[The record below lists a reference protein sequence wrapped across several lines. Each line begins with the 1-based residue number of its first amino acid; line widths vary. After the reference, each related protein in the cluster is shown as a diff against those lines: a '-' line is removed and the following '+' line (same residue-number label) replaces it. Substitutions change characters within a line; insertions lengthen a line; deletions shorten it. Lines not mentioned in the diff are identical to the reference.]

1 VSFAGYFFAAQVSV
15 AQLKVAGDSIE
26 SAESLRNRSGREVRQ
41 SVRRLFQ
48 PMERST
54 RLNQSKSLFDL
65 LALCAA
71 VIILIAAL
79 IVRSRLPIIPLADG
93 DTWGYLRPALSW
105 LSGLGFQQ
113 TYGRDWL
120 YPALL
125 AAILKIGGDFSAI
138 TYVQRFLGLAG
149 ILFFWLAWRSWFRLV
164 PVRKPVWLCL
174 VLSISLLALYALSSQ
189 QALLESTIRPEGM
202 FAFFEMAYVYCLIS
216 FFLARWRFRRTGSAI
231 GFGTAL
237 LGLSYAVLLLKPSW
251 GFSLGFTF
259 LCLLAGA
266 FGRTTRSMRFGPLL
280 GGAAAFV
287 LLFSLPKWLGFQKD
301 SQLFL
306 PFTLVSIHAEQILQT
321 RPDVVSPGTH
331 NSGLPDQTFYEELAK
346 AYWPAKENPD
356 HYGAL
361 GFDPDY
367 IQYRSG
373 FFSTVMQKE
382 AWSER
387 EMAAACYSAYFRAW
401 LHAPSSMLKKVGKQL
416 RLFFFPRAGDFYR
429 TTQSVDLNNELT
441 TSRPFLPDS
450 ELSPDVQ
457 KAYQLYRQKLERP
470 EGNSSNPLSFKV
482 LARFAH
488 YIAWSTV
495 WLQVVFVAVLVT
507 VCLSRKGRNF
517 RLAGLVILA
526 VLAATYGNALTIAV
540 VHSLDVVRYRV
551 SYAPGFLLGLALIT
565 NYLLS
570 LAFGAP
576 ILGQQPGESTA
587 IEANSAPASRGQR

>member
-1 VSFAGYFFAAQVSV
+1 
-15 AQLKVAGDSIE
+15 
-26 SAESLRNRSGREVRQ
+26 
-41 SVRRLFQ
+41 
-48 PMERST
+48 MERST

-149 ILFFWLAWRSWFRLV
+149 IFLFWLAWRSWFRLV
-164 PVRKPVWLCL
+164 PVRKPVWLCF

-189 QALLESTIRPEGM
+189 QALLENTIRPEGM
-202 FAFFEMAYVYCLIS
+202 FAFFEMAYFFCLVS
-216 FFLARWRFRRTGSAI
+216 FFFARWRFRRTGSAI
-231 GFGTAL
+231 GFGAAL

-251 GFSLGFTF
+251 GFSFGFTF
-259 LCLLAGA
+259 LCLVAGA
-266 FGRTTRSMRFGPLL
+266 FGRTTRLMRFGPLL

-321 RPDVVSPGTH
+321 RPDVVAPGRH
-331 NSGLPDQTFYEELAK
+331 NSGLPDQIFYEELAK
-346 AYWPAKENPD
+346 AYRPAKENPD

-373 FFSTVMQKE
+373 FFSTIMQKE
-382 AWSER
+382 AWSDR

-401 LHAPSSMLKKVGKQL
+401 LQAPSSMLEKVGNQL

-429 TTQSVDLNNELT
+429 TTQSVDLNNELSS
-441 TSRPFLPDS
+441 SRPFLPDS

-495 WLQVVFVAVLVT
+495 WLQVIFVAVLVT

-526 VLAATYGNALTIAV
+526 VLAATYGSVLTIAL

-551 SYAPGFLLGLALIT
+551 SYGPGFLLGLALIT

-587 IEANSAPASRGQR
+587 IEANSAPASRAQR